1 MGGRIGTVGMK
12 RAAMALAIGLAIYGV
27 AVGAGALLYTTG
39 AIATG
44 ATHNNCDRAVIA
56 RTLGKAQDDL
66 TQQELKTETQKCLD
80 GHTLTNGEAFRSEYL
95 FWSAW
100 PAALCAA
107 VFVAWPAWVRILR
120 KQEEAERAAEASRL
134 EMGT

>member
-1 MGGRIGTVGMK
+1 MVV
-12 RAAMALAIGLAIYGV
+12 ALAIALGIYGV
-27 AVGAGALLYTTG
+27 AAGAGSLLYATG

-44 ATHNNCDRAVIA
+44 ATYNNCDRGVIA

-66 TQQELKTETQKCLD
+66 TQQELKSETAKCLE
-80 GHTLTNGEAFRSEYL
+80 GHTLTKGDAFRSEYL

-100 PAALCAA
+100 PAAICAM
-107 VFVAWPAWVRILR
+107 VFLAWPVWTRILR
-120 KQEEAERAAEASRL
+120 NQEDAERAAEASRL

>member
-1 MGGRIGTVGMK
+1 MK
-12 RAAMALAIGLAIYGV
+12 RIALALAIALGIYGV
-27 AVGAGALLYTTG
+27 AVGAGSLLYATG

-44 ATHNNCDRAVIA
+44 ATYNNCDRAVIA

-66 TQQELKTETQKCLD
+66 TQQELKTETARCLE
-80 GHTLTNGEAFRSEYL
+80 GHTLTKREAFRSEYL

-100 PAALCAA
+100 PAVICAV
-107 VFVAWPAWVRILR
+107 VFLAWPMWTHILR
-120 KQEEAERAAEASRL
+120 NQEDAERAAEAARL

>member
-1 MGGRIGTVGMK
+1 MK
-12 RAAMALAIGLAIYGV
+12 HAGVALAIGLTIYGL
-27 AVGAGALLYTTG
+27 AVGAGSLLYATG

-44 ATHNNCDRAVIA
+44 ATHNDCDRAVIA
-56 RTLGKAQDDL
+56 RTLGKPQDDV

-80 GHTLTNGEAFRSEYL
+80 AHTLTKREAFHSEYL

-100 PAALCAA
+100 PAAICAL
-107 VFVAWPAWVRILR
+107 VFLAWPAWARILR
-120 KQEEAERAAEASRL
+120 KQEEAERAAEANRS